1 MVKMIMRGCNGRMGR
16 VITDICNNDDGIE
29 IVAGI
34 DVSGQV
40 FPGYPVYQKLSE
52 VKEEADVLV
61 DFSAPDQLEELVKDA
76 IAKNLPLV
84 LCSTGYSAEQIAF
97 INESSKKLAIFRS
110 GNMSL
115 GINVLEK
122 LVKACAEVLA
132 AEGFDMEIVESHHK
146 MKKDAPSGTAL
157 MLADA
162 LNSALPEKYEY
173 VYDRTGRR
181 EARPQKE
188 IGISAVRGGS
198 IVGDHQVIFA
208 GQDEVVEIRHTAYS
222 RAIFGKGAVV
232 AAKFLAGKS
241 AGMYN
246 MHDVIA

>member
-1 MVKMIMRGCNGRMGR
+1 MIMRGCNGRMGR
-16 VITDICNNDDGIE
+16 VITDIVKADEEIE

-34 DVSGQV
+34 DISGNIYND
-40 FPGYPVYQKLSE
+40 YPVYGSLAE
-52 VKEEADVLV
+52 VTEAADVLV
-61 DFSAPDQLEELVKDA
+61 DFSAPVGLTELLKDG
-76 IAKNLPLV
+76 IEKNMPLV
-84 LCSTGYSAEQIAF
+84 LCSTGYSEEDLAAISEA
-97 INESSKKLAIFRS
+97 SKKVAVFRS
-110 GNMSL
+110 ANMSL

-122 LVKACAEVLA
+122 LVKAAAEILA

-146 MKKDAPSGTAL
+146 MKKDAPSGTAI

-181 EARPQKE
+181 EPRPKNE

-208 GQDEVVEIRHTAYS
+208 GQDEVIEIRHTAYS
-222 RAIFGKGAVV
+222 RSIFGKGAVV
-232 AAKFLAGKS
+232 AAKFLAGKG